1 MKVKIEFDV
10 SEEFVK
16 SMMKK
21 YGYER
26 DEVVGIIM
34 NLDQMFK
41 KDGELL
47 VEDYLNEIGRAHV

>member
-47 VEDYLNEIGRAHV
+47 VEDYLNVFDV

>member
-16 SMMKK
+16 SMMGK

-34 NLDQMFK
+34 NLDQMFN
-41 KDGELL
+41 KDGELRRRL
-47 VEDYLNEIGRAHV
+47 FEYVFDV